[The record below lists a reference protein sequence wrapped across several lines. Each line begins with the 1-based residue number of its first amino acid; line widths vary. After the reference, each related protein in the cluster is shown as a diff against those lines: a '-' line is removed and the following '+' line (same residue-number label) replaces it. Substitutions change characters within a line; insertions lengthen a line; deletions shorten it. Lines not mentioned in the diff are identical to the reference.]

1 MEKPDK
7 TDVAVRS
14 VPWWRWALFLVVV
27 FALVTSLA
35 TRTFRLTFPHG
46 VTVKSGAAQ
55 AMRQHLNRDAA
66 RFAPPARIVSA
77 LPAPS
82 FYPYVAPA
90 GLPLAVLLLD
100 ESLSNRPPPSC

>member
-14 VPWWRWALFLVVV
+14 VPWWRWALFTVVLFSLTASLV
-27 FALVTSLA
+27 

-46 VTVKSGAAQ
+46 VTIKSGAAQ

-77 LPAPS
+77 LPAPT

-100 ESLSNRPPPSC
+100 QSLSNRPPPSC